1 HIWPEMTTIL
11 LPGGGKAWVI
21 GNGTLWSFCE
31 SSDRLLAY
39 VVPLAFSSLALGQG
53 TAANSI
59 NIHEAFIHTGWM
71 GDGENF
77 GRSVVSFSAFEVENP
92 L

>member
-1 HIWPEMTTIL
+1 
-11 LPGGGKAWVI
+11 
-21 GNGTLWSFCE
+21 
-31 SSDRLLAY
+31 

-59 NIHEAFIHTGWM
+59 NIHEAFIHTGCM